1 MASNDIKSLFY
12 KMGTNL
18 EAKACKILMIMYG
31 ISDENGNVNTSL
43 TDLQQRSNM
52 SISTIRS
59 ALKELEQ
66 KGILEINHKI
76 GLETDYI
83 LLFLKK
89 QKGLKIRIDKYD
101 YF

>member
-1 MASNDIKSLFY
+1 MVSNDVKSLFY

-18 EAKACKILMIMYG
+18 EPKACKILMIMYG

-89 QKGLKIRIDKYD
+89 RKD
-101 YF
+101 

>member
-89 QKGLKIRIDKYD
+89 NRKG
-101 YF
+101 